1 MARNLVNL
9 EDVGKAYGTRVLLDG
24 VSLGVAE
31 GDRTGVV
38 GRNGDGKSTLLRL
51 LTRQEAPDTG
61 RVTHAGGLRVA
72 QVGQRDGLDPTA
84 TVRSLVVGEGPAHEW
99 ASDPRAR
106 DVLAGLFGERAD
118 LDAMLDRVVGPLSG
132 GERRRVALA
141 QALVGEHDVL
151 VLDEPTNHLDVEG
164 IDWLARH
171 LLARREA
178 LVVVTHDRWFLDEV
192 CQRTWEV
199 QGGSVHA
206 YDGGYSAYVLARAE
220 RDRMQSA
227 TDARRANLVRKELAW
242 LRRGPPART
251 SKPQFRI
258 DAANALI
265 AEEPPPR
272 DGVELV
278 RFASTRLGRTVYDVL
293 GRDRRRSAART
304 LLEHLTWL
312 VGPGDRIGIAGVNG
326 SGKTS
331 LLRLLVGE
339 LAPTA
344 GKVVRGVTV
353 RLAYLSQ
360 DVAELDPALRVLEA
374 VEAVRREV
382 DLGKGRSITAT
393 QMCERFGFVGERAVD
408 AGGRALRRRAAAAAA
423 AAAAD
428 GRAQRA
434 AARRADERPR
444 HRHVDRARGP
454 ARRLGRHA
462 GGRLARPVLPGAGLR
477 HDGRDARRRRAAGPA
492 GRGGRVPRAAP
503 GRGGCAGR
511 RRGRRRRRRRC
522 RRASRGRPTRPRPG
536 RRARSWPG
544 WSGSWT
550 SCATGRPGCTTTWR
564 LQRPTTNGCSSSTP
578 ACGRCARSAT
588 LLEHRWLE
596 LAETAEA

>member
-1 MARNLVNL
+1 M
-9 EDVGKAYGTRVLLDG
+9 T
-24 VSLGVAE
+24 
-31 GDRTGVV
+31 
-38 GRNGDGKSTLLRL
+38 
-51 LTRQEAPDTG
+51 
-61 RVTHAGGLRVA
+61 
-72 QVGQRDGLDPTA
+72 
-84 TVRSLVVGEGPAHEW
+84 GPAHEW

-106 DVLAGLFGERAD
+106 DVLAGLFGDRAD

-220 RDRMQSA
+220 RDRMQAA

-293 GRDRRRSAART
+293 DATVEVGGRT

-339 LAPTA
+339 LRA
-344 GKVVRGVTV
+344 GRRQGGAWGHRAAGLPLAGRGRARPGAAGARGRRGGPARGRPRQGTVDHRDPDVRAV
-353 RLAYLSQ
+353 RL
-360 DVAELDPALRVLEA
+360 
-374 VEAVRREV
+374 RR
-382 DLGKGRSITAT
+382 
-393 QMCERFGFVGERAVD
+393 ERAVD
-408 AGGRALRRRAAAAAA
+408 AGGRAVRRRAAAAAA

-444 HRHVDRARGP
+444 HRHADRARGP
-454 ARRLGRHA
+454 ARRLGRA
-462 GGRLARPVLPGAGLR
+462 RWWWSRTTGTSWSGSATRRSRMLGDGGLRDLPGGVDEYLALR
-477 HDGRDARRRRAAGPA
+477 RARRAPA
-492 GRGGRVPRAAP
+492 AAP
-503 GRGGCAGR
+503 GAGR
-511 RRGRRRRRRRC
+511 RRGSGRRREPAPTDAAAT
-522 RRASRGRPTRPRPG
+522 RAARKELARLDRQMDKLRDREARLHDDMAAAAADHERVLELDASL
-536 RRARSWPG
+536 RALREE
-544 WSGSWT
+544 
-550 SCATGRPGCTTTWR
+550 RDV
-564 LQRPTTNGCSSSTP
+564 
-578 ACGRCARSAT
+578 
-588 LLEHRWLE
+588 LEHRWLE